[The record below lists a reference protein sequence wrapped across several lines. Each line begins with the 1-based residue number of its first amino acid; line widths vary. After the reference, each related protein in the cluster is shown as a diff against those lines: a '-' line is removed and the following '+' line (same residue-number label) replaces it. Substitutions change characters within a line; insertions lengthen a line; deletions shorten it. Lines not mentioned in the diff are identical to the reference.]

1 MGIKPIG
8 YLISQFEKKKK
19 KSHDENQQRGVN
31 DHRKEFHLTFR
42 SIIYLPYRQD
52 KGSEG
57 GEVLHLLPSGHKH
70 TGQTF

>member
-19 KSHDENQQRGVN
+19 KATMRINIEELN

-42 SIIYLPYRQD
+42 SIIYLQYRQD

-57 GEVLHLLPSGHKH
+57 GEVSHLLPSGHKH